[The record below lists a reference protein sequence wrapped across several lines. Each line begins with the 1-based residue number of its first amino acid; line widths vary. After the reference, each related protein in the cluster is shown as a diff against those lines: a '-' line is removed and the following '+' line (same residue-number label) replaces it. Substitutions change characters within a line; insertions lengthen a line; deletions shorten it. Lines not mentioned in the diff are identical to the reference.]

1 MYKNSLQEKYKQF
14 LCFVLFLEITKQK
27 KKKSKFYKI

>member
-27 KKKSKFYKI
+27 KKVKIL